1 MFEAA
6 GLTRHLCRTSL
17 GVVHYV
23 RAGPPAAP
31 VVVLLHQTPRSIDE
45 YAEVLPRLATTHAV
59 IAIDTP
65 GYGCS
70 DRPVEQPTIADY
82 AASVLAV
89 LDDAG
94 CDRAWV
100 GGHHTGGVIAVELA
114 ASRPERV
121 AGVVFSGPVYVDE
134 AMRPAL
140 SAHFRQWHVASDGS
154 HLIEKWRKMLDWTQ
168 QPALAQRVT
177 LDLFRAGETSEFGH
191 FAVGAYRMEDRLGLL
206 RCPGLLIYGRR
217 DPFTSRSQVAPLA
230 AAFTRVAHVDLDGG
244 IFLPNEAPDAW
255 AEAVRSFAG

>member
-1 MFEAA
+1 MPDSD
-6 GLTRHLCRTSL
+6 GMSRHLCRTPL

-23 RAGPPAAP
+23 RAGPPKAP
-31 VVVLLHQTPRSIDE
+31 VVVLLHQTPRSVDE
-45 YAEVLPRLATTHAV
+45 YAEVLPRLAATHAA

-70 DRPVEQPTIADY
+70 DRPPGRPTIADY
-82 AASVLAV
+82 SASVAAV
-89 LDDAG
+89 LDHAG

-100 GGHHTGGVIAVELA
+100 AGHHTGGVIAVELA
-114 ASRPERV
+114 AGWSDRV
-121 AGVVFSGPVYVDE
+121 EGVVFSGPVYVDE
-134 AMRPAL
+134 AMRQTL
-140 SAHFRQWHVASDGS
+140 SAHFKQWHVAADGS

-177 LDLFRAGETSEFGH
+177 LDLFRAGETSEWGH
-191 FAVGAYRMEDRLGLL
+191 FAVGAYRMENRLGRL

-217 DPFTSRSQVAPLA
+217 DPFTSRSQAAPLA

-255 AEAVRSFAG
+255 AEAVRAFAR